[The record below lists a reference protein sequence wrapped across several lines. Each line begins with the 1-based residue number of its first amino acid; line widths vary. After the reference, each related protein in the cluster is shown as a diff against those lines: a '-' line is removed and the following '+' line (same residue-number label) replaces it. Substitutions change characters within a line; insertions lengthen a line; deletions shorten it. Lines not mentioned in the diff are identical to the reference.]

1 MATIRSLADI
11 PSRNVERWQQRALL
25 RLQVR
30 FTGETQRMFAE
41 FSEWLSTA
49 ILRGAGDDGELQDAE
64 LFLLMSRTEAQW
76 KNLIARWTRMLQ
88 KAREEAAAIPFGTLV
103 VSHNDLMRSFN
114 EAGEALSERVIAAN
128 EVQVMLRLWEERR
141 QRALAQAATRIYSD
155 GFNLSQRIWR
165 FENNGLTEIRQ
176 TLALALSQ
184 RTSAARLARQM
195 EGLLGANADCPRW
208 SYARLYRMT
217 PAERAADQRGL
228 LRGDECRGTG
238 LAYNALRMARNEI
251 QIAHHLMTEEIIRHL
266 PGVIGEQVRLSPQH
280 PEPDICDE
288 AATAGTQPVGTY
300 VLPLHVQCMCYM
312 RAVQMPREEYLR
324 NTRGW
329 MNGENGFLD
338 DYAGWLGTRQPTSL
352 LPVALGL
359 ADALARWLE
368 IAPDAHAEALG
379 L

>member
-41 FSEWLSTA
+41 FSSWLSSA
-49 ILRGAGDDGELQDAE
+49 IVRDAGADGELQDSE
-64 LFLLMSRTEAQW
+64 LFLLMSRAEAQW

-103 VSHNDLMRSFN
+103 VSHNDLMAPFN
-114 EAGEALSERVIAAN
+114 TQESLTERVIAAP
-128 EVQVMLRLWEERR
+128 ELQTLIRLWEERR
-141 QRALAQAATRIYSD
+141 QRALAQASTRIYSD

-165 FENNGLTEIRQ
+165 LENGGLAEIRQ
-176 TLALALSQ
+176 TLALALAQ
-184 RTSAARLARQM
+184 RTSAARLAQQM
-195 EGLLGANADCPRW
+195 EAMLGANADCPRW

-228 LRGDECRGTG
+228 LRGDECRSTG

-251 QIAHHLMTEEIIRHL
+251 QIAHHLATDEVMRHR
-266 PGVIGEQVRLSPQH
+266 PGVVGEQIMLSPQH
-280 PEPDICDE
+280 PEPDICDD
-288 AATAGTQPVGTY
+288 AASAGPQPVGTY
-300 VLPLHVQCMCYM
+300 TLPLHVQCMCYK
-312 RAVQMPREEYLR
+312 RAAQMPRDEYLR
-324 NTRGW
+324 NVRGW
-329 MNGENGFLD
+329 LNGENGFLD

-352 LPVALGL
+352 LPVGL
-359 ADALARWLE
+359 DMAQALARWLE